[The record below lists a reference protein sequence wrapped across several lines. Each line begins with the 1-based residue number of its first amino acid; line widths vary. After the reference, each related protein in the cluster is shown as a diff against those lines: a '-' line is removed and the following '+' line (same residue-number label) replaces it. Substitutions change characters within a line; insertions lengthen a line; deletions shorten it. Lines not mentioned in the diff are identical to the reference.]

1 MHSSGRASSRWG
13 RGSAPIPAWLR
24 TCGGSS
30 PPLRCR
36 VHSPAMSSDR
46 ELVEAERTVAARI
59 GELGVDA
66 GSMAAISN
74 IFRVATTVRNH
85 MERTV
90 LARAEL
96 SFTAFT
102 VLWVLWIWGE
112 QEARHLADESGV
124 SRGTLTGVVTTLE
137 RRGLVL
143 RRSHPEDKRSVL
155 IAVTDAGEALMAEL
169 FPVFNAEEAKVS
181 ADLDAVQKA
190 RLADALRTI
199 LRTTERLD
207 S

>member
-1 MHSSGRASSRWG
+1 MPSEREPRRDVAADERGVDGRRRQHG
-13 RGSAPIPAWLR
+13 
-24 TCGGSS
+24 
-30 PPLRCR
+30 
-36 VHSPAMSSDR
+36 R
-46 ELVEAERTVAARI
+46 ELVDAERDVAARI

-66 GSMAAISN
+66 DSMAAISN
-74 IFRVATTVRNH
+74 IFRVATTIRNH

-90 LARAEL
+90 LAGPDV

-112 QEARHLADESGV
+112 QEARHVADESGV

-137 RRGLVL
+137 RRGLV
-143 RRSHPEDKRSVL
+143 RRRPHPDDRRSVL
-155 IAVTDAGEALMAEL
+155 VAATDAGEALMAEL

-181 ADLDAVQKA
+181 ADLSARQKDQ
-190 RLADALRTI
+190 LADALRTI
-199 LRTTERLD
+199 LRTVDRLD

>member
-1 MHSSGRASSRWG
+1 
-13 RGSAPIPAWLR
+13 
-24 TCGGSS
+24 
-30 PPLRCR
+30 
-36 VHSPAMSSDR
+36 MSSDR
-46 ELVEAERTVAARI
+46 ELVDAERAVAARI

-143 RRSHPEDKRSVL
+143 RRPHPEDKRSVL
-155 IAVTDAGEALMAEL
+155 IAVTDAGESLMAEL

>member
-1 MHSSGRASSRWG
+1 M
-13 RGSAPIPAWLR
+13 P
-24 TCGGSS
+24 
-30 PPLRCR
+30 
-36 VHSPAMSSDR
+36 SDR
-46 ELVEAERTVAARI
+46 ELVEAERAVEARI
-59 GELGVDA
+59 GVLGVDA

-90 LARAEL
+90 LARADL

-112 QEARHLADESGV
+112 QEARHVAEESGV

-137 RRGLVL
+137 RRGLV
-143 RRSHPEDKRSVL
+143 RRRRHPDDRRSVL
-155 IAVTDAGEALMAEL
+155 IAATDDGESLMAEL

-181 ADLDAVQKA
+181 ADLDAEQKS

-207 S
+207 A